1 MKTILVTGA
10 NGQLG
15 NELKKLSANHKSY
28 NFVFTDLPEVDLTN
42 ADELNIF
49 LKKIN
54 PDIIINTAAYTA
66 VDLAESNVETANN
79 VNVNAVANIAKYCS
93 YHNCFLIHFSTD
105 FVFDGLSS
113 IPYIETDSANP
124 TSVYGK
130 TKYDG
135 EKEIFLNT
143 KKAAIIRTSWL
154 YGNYGNNFMKTMLK
168 LGKEKEVVSVVFDQ
182 IGTPTWSADL
192 AETVLKLTD
201 KIDNI
206 SNVELF
212 HYSNEGVASWYDF
225 THEIFNLSNTK
236 AKLIPVE
243 TKDFMRPAKRPAYSV
258 LNKSKIKNFLNIDI
272 PHWKDSLKKCIE
284 NELSNK

>member
-15 NELKKLSANHKSY
+15 NELKKLSVNQKSY

-93 YHNCFLIHFSTD
+93 DHNCFLIHFSTD

-113 IPYIETDSANP
+113 IPYVETDSANP
-124 TSVYGK
+124 TSVYGQ

-135 EKEIFLNT
+135 EREILLNA

-192 AETVLKLTD
+192 AETVLKLTG

-206 SNVELF
+206 NNVELF

-243 TKDFMRPAKRPAYSV
+243 TKEFLRPAKRPAYSV